1 MKKMFE
7 WTPDECIPEFFTDEI
22 IFKSINPELAD
33 LSIYIF
39 IYFYRISTMV

>member
-33 LSIYIF
+33 LSIYIYYLF
-39 IYFYRISTMV
+39 L